1 MKENNTIET
10 IGVVN
15 KIKNRNIKDYIPV
28 RFLLFSFN
36 TNLLISKKDR

>member
-15 KIKNRNIKDYIPV
+15 KIKNRNIFD
-28 RFLLFSFN
+28 FS
-36 TNLLISKKDR
+36 TMKSAI